1 MPDDPFAGLGFDRTV
16 IMPVPG
22 GRTAPGRPAPGEQ
35 TAALD
40 ATAVTSGLSPLVAA
54 ANPLLNVVPQLRAS
68 AQYPNP
74 AALRDSL
81 AQGMRQFEA
90 RARAAGIP
98 TEKIIAAR
106 YALCTLIDETAGST
120 PWGASGEWAQHG
132 LLVLFHGETSGGE
145 KFFQL
150 LAKLAE
156 NPQANLDLLELM
168 YVCLQLGFEGR
179 YRIVEGGQRQLEA
192 IRQRLLSI
200 IRKQRGEYER
210 DLSPSWRGAPA
221 VAQARLAWLPLWV
234 VVAVTALLLV
244 GIYFGFKLSLSSA
257 SDTLA
262 AEIAALRVAA
272 PVPPR
277 PAREPRLVPFLTDEI
292 QRRLVAVEDRP
303 DRSIVT
309 ILGDGLFKPGEAMV
323 SAEDQW
329 LLRRIA
335 DALASV
341 PGQIDVIG
349 HTDNVPIRSLRF
361 PSNWEL
367 SRARAESVAGLL
379 TVRVARDRIRAD
391 GRGETEPLTPN
402 DTPQGRARNRRV
414 EITLYVP
421 AGGTP
426 AAGAGAPSPKP

>member
-1 MPDDPFAGLGFDRTV
+1 
-16 IMPVPG
+16 
-22 GRTAPGRPAPGEQ
+22 
-35 TAALD
+35 
-40 ATAVTSGLSPLVAA
+40 
-54 ANPLLNVVPQLRAS
+54 
-68 AQYPNP
+68 
-74 AALRDSL
+74 
-81 AQGMRQFEA
+81 
-90 RARAAGIP
+90 
-98 TEKIIAAR
+98 
-106 YALCTLIDETAGST
+106 
-120 PWGASGEWAQHG
+120 
-132 LLVLFHGETSGGE
+132 
-145 KFFQL
+145 
-150 LAKLAE
+150 
-156 NPQANLDLLELM
+156 
-168 YVCLQLGFEGR
+168 
-179 YRIVEGGQRQLEA
+179 
-192 IRQRLLSI
+192 
-200 IRKQRGEYER
+200 
-210 DLSPSWRGAPA
+210 